1 MFEDLKKKGERI
13 YIHGAVPEGDP
24 WLFYHGLDANEKV
37 LVVLGDD
44 RTAKRYHEAYERLAP
59 GRSSVLVGETIVVED
74 IAPVDGET
82 DSSFFRA
89 IQKTRR
95 GGILFAPI
103 SALLIPRLAP
113 PEAFLEEKTYR
124 ADDALDPDAFVAVLE
139 GFGYRRTETVE
150 REGEYARRGGIVDFY
165 APGEEPVRV
174 EFFGDEIDSVRV
186 FDPSDQRSSERIDAF
201 SVTQAGFRITPA
213 IVDAAQAK
221 YEHDG
226 GEDTRML
233 LRFEHWRSVPPM
245 NELLIAPFL
254 PRHLL
259 TDYFDRI
266 IVRDDLPHEKLLGE
280 SYKHAME
287 DVTYGLERGLL
298 IEEQKDMLLPPETVK
313 KGLWDAD
320 YLAMLLRTGISEVD
334 RLVKITSVEAEHFR
348 GDVTATK
355 QSIARLSEEGY
366 AIDLFTANRARADRL
381 KIELAGISNV
391 RVYETDAP
399 NGALFPEERHAFF
412 GPLELF
418 GAKTRTQKKKRG
430 ELLRLDLLTP
440 GDFVVHETHG
450 IGRFEKIT
458 TIEKEGVKR
467 DYLMIRYAGSDRLYI
482 PTDQLGILE
491 KYMGTGEHEPKLT
504 KLSTPE
510 WSRTKARAKKALD
523 KIADDLV
530 ELYAK
535 RSAIEGFA
543 FLEDDDVQRTFESR
557 FDYEDTPSQAIAT
570 REIKADMEKSSPM
583 DRLLLGDVGY
593 GKTEVAFRAAMKAIL
608 SGKQAA
614 LLVPTTI
621 LAMQHYETAT
631 KRFEEEGATV
641 RVLSRFISTAEQKK
655 TLEDVRL
662 GKVDLLI
669 GTHKLFSKD
678 VRFYD
683 LGLLIVDEEQRFGVR
698 HKEAIKARYPA
709 VDVLTLSATPI
720 PRTLQMGLVGIR
732 DLSTLN
738 EPPTERIP
746 TTTYVTEWSES
757 LVRHAILREIDRGG
771 QVYYVHNTVLDMEHE
786 ATKIQKIVPEAR
798 IAIAHGQMTERALEK
813 VMEDFTDKKID
824 VLITST
830 IIETGMDIAN
840 VNTMIVSHADRFGLS
855 SLYQLK
861 GRIGRSDRPSY
872 AYFTYPEGKVLTEI
886 AQKRLVA
893 IRDFSSFGSGFKI
906 AMRDLELRGAGNLLG
921 ESQSGHIEA
930 IGYGLFVRFL
940 EEALAKKKGE
950 YEERNEETLMDFAVD
965 AHLPRS
971 YVADEDERLFFYKRI
986 AEAEDEAT
994 LDELYDELVD
1004 RFSDMP
1010 KSAYELIRIA
1020 KLKLFTRTLPIARIR
1035 EENGEVLFVLTT
1047 REIEPGLIRVFSD
1060 TYGRRMRMKMGKTLK
1075 IYLTVEND
1083 AIAEAG
1089 EFLALFKK
1097 QKHGIIDGKR

>member
-59 GRSSVLVGETIVVED
+59 GRSAVLVGETIVVED

-124 ADDALDPDAFVAVLE
+124 ADDVVDPDAFVALLE

-259 TDYFDRI
+259 TEYFDRI

-313 KGLWDAD
+313 KGLRDAD

-543 FLEDDDVQRTFESR
+543 FLEDDDTQRTFESR

-655 TLEDVRL
+655 TLEDVKL

-786 ATKIQKIVPEAR
+786 AMKIQKIVPEAR

-1060 TYGRRMRMKMGKTLK
+1060 TYGQRMRMKMGKTLK

>member
-1 MFEDLKKKGERI
+1 MFEEMKRKGERL

-24 WLFYHGLDANEKV
+24 WLFYHGLDADEKV

-59 GRSSVLVGETIVVED
+59 GRSAALIGETITVED

-82 DSSFFRA
+82 YSSFFRA
-89 IQKTRR
+89 IRKTRK

-113 PEAFLEEKTYR
+113 PEIFLKEKTYS
-124 ADDALDPDAFVAVLE
+124 ADEILEPDTLVAVLE
-139 GFGYRRTETVE
+139 RFGYRRAETVE
-150 REGEYARRGGIVDFY
+150 QEGEYARRGGIVDFY
-165 APGEEPVRV
+165 APGAEPVRV
-174 EFFGDEIDSVRV
+174 EFFGDEIDSVRI
-186 FDPSDQRSSERIDAF
+186 FDPSDQRSSERIESF
-201 SVTQAGFRITPA
+201 SVTQAGFRITPE
-213 IVDAAQAK
+213 IVDEAQVK
-221 YEHDG
+221 YEEG
-226 GEDTRML
+226 GEDARML
-233 LRFEHWRSVPPM
+233 VRFDHWRSVPPM

-254 PRHLL
+254 SRHLL
-259 TDYFDRI
+259 TDYFDHV
-266 IVRDDLPHEKLLGE
+266 IVRDDLPHEKILRE
-280 SYKHAME
+280 AYTHAME

-298 IEEQKDMLLPPETVK
+298 VEAQKDMLFSPEAVK
-313 KGLWDAD
+313 KGLADAD
-320 YLAMLLRTGISEVD
+320 YLAMLLRSEIPAVD

-355 QSIARLSEEGY
+355 QRIARLSEEGY
-366 AIDLFTANRARADRL
+366 TIDLFAANRARADRM
-381 KIELAGISNV
+381 KIELSGISNV

-399 NGALFPEERHAFF
+399 NGAIFPDEKRAFF

-418 GAKTRTQKKKRG
+418 GTKTRTQKKKRG

-440 GDFVVHETHG
+440 GDFVVHEMHG

-543 FLEDDDVQRTFESR
+543 FLEDDDTQRMFESR

-570 REIKADMEKSSPM
+570 REIKADMEKSAPM

-614 LLVPTTI
+614 MLVPTTI

-641 RVLSRFISTAEQKK
+641 RVLSRFVSAAEQKK
-655 TLEDVRL
+655 ILEEVRL
-662 GKVDLLI
+662 GQVDLLI

-746 TTTYVTEWSES
+746 TTTYVTEWGES

-771 QVYYVHNTVLDMEHE
+771 QVYYVHNTVLDMERE
-786 ATKIQKIVPEAR
+786 AMKIRKIVPEAR

-813 VMEDFTDKKID
+813 VMEEFTNREID
-824 VLITST
+824 VLVAST

-872 AYFTYPEGKVLTEI
+872 AYFTYPQGKVLTEI

-986 AEAEDEAT
+986 AEAEDEET

-1010 KSAYELIRIA
+1010 RSAYELLRIA
-1020 KLKLFTRTLPIARIR
+1020 KLKLFTRALPIARIR

-1097 QKHGIIDGKR
+1097 QKHGIIDGKP

>member
-1 MFEDLKKKGERI
+1 MLEEMKARGERL

-44 RTAKRYHEAYERLAP
+44 RTAKRYHEAYDRLAP
-59 GRSSVLVGETIVVED
+59 GRSAVLIGETVAVED

-82 DSSFFRA
+82 YSSFFRA
-89 IQKTRR
+89 IRKTRK

-113 PEAFLEEKTYR
+113 PETFLEEKTYS
-124 ADDALDPDAFVAVLE
+124 ADEILEPDALVAVLE
-139 GFGYRRTETVE
+139 GFGYRRAETVE
-150 REGEYARRGGIVDFY
+150 QEGEYARRGGIVDFY
-165 APGEEPVRV
+165 APGAEPVRV

-186 FDPSDQRSSERIDAF
+186 FDASDQRSSERIDSF
-201 SVTQAGFRITPA
+201 SVTQAGFRITPE

-221 YEHDG
+221 YEDG
-226 GEDTRML
+226 GEDARML
-233 LRFEHWRSVPPM
+233 VRFDHWRSVPPM

-254 PRHLL
+254 PRYLL
-259 TDYFDRI
+259 TDYFDRV
-266 IVRDDLPHEKLLGE
+266 IVRDDLPHEKLLRE
-280 SYKHAME
+280 AYTHAME

-298 IEEQKDMLLPPETVK
+298 VEAQKDMLFSPEAVK
-313 KGLWDAD
+313 KGLVDAD
-320 YLAMLLRTGISEVD
+320 YLAMLLRSEIPAVD
-334 RLVKITSVEAEHFR
+334 RLVKITIVEAEHFR
-348 GDVTATK
+348 GDITATK
-355 QSIARLSEEGY
+355 QRIARLSEEGY
-366 AIDLFTANRARADRL
+366 AIDLFAANRARADRL

-399 NGALFPEERHAFF
+399 NGAIFPDEKRAFF

-418 GAKTRTQKKKRG
+418 GTKTRTQKKKRG

-440 GDFVVHETHG
+440 GDFVVHEMHG

-543 FLEDDDVQRTFESR
+543 FLEDDDTQRMFESR

-570 REIKADMEKSSPM
+570 REIKADMEKSAPM

-614 LLVPTTI
+614 MLVPTTI

-641 RVLSRFISTAEQKK
+641 RVLSRFVSAAEQKK
-655 TLEDVRL
+655 ILEEVRL
-662 GKVDLLI
+662 GQVDLLI

-771 QVYYVHNTVLDMEHE
+771 QVYYVHNTVLDMERE
-786 ATKIQKIVPEAR
+786 AMKIRKIVPEAR

-813 VMEDFTDKKID
+813 VMEEFTNREID
-824 VLITST
+824 VLVAST

-872 AYFTYPEGKVLTEI
+872 AYFTYPQGKVLTEI

-965 AHLPRS
+965 AHLPKS

-986 AEAEDEAT
+986 AEAEDEET

-1010 KSAYELIRIA
+1010 KSAYELLRIA
-1020 KLKLFTRTLPIARIR
+1020 KLKLFTRALPIARIR
-1035 EENGEVLFVLTT
+1035 EEDGEVLFVLTT

-1075 IYLTVEND
+1075 IYLTVEHD

-1097 QKHGIIDGKR
+1097 EKHDIIDGKP